1 MPTAT
6 CAGIC
11 CGPDGDLQVNSRLGL
26 VSWRPAAGAA
36 PDSTTPVPART
47 TAMAVI
53 LAPGRRD
60 SQITM
65 LTSSSRRVAVLARD
79 HIWTLLRVS

>member
-1 MPTAT
+1 
-6 CAGIC
+6 
-11 CGPDGDLQVNSRLGL
+11 
-26 VSWRPAAGAA
+26 
-36 PDSTTPVPART
+36 
-47 TAMAVI
+47 MAVI